1 MNSMFTGARAFNQN
15 IGGWNTAMVSNM
27 NRMFYSAAAF
37 NQNIASWNTAKVSD
51 MTYMF
56 HSAAAFNQNIATWNV
71 LSVMSA
77 SGTPPLPPSL
87 RLVASQ
93 PAPCRR
99 QYVFG
104 RAASDVRIR
113 HVPPTELSLGWQASS
128 LSPSA

>member
-1 MNSMFTGARAFNQN
+1 MGS
-15 IGGWNTAMVSNM
+15 
-27 NRMFYSAAAF
+27 MFYSAAVF
-37 NQNIASWNTAKVSD
+37 NQNL
-51 MTYMF
+51 
-56 HSAAAFNQNIATWNV
+56 ATWNV

-77 SGTPPLPPSL
+77 SGTPRVTCRSCAHIPPSL

-113 HVPPTELSLGWQASS
+113 HVPSTELSLGWQASS